1 MNEFSCHSMKS
12 GVVDR
17 EIWASPGFSSEKYGE
32 SDVLHIVCGFHDGEE
47 EPTAGIRF
55 ERTGRSQ
62 GGSGLARSVSLF
74 ADRIRIKLADSRR
87 KTLGFDGSVVELGF
101 RKDQDGASEPGTASW
116 TGNPD
121 PTVSRSMSSDNP
133 FNPTPLRGVA

>member
-12 GVVDR
+12 GVTDW
-17 EIWASPGFSSEKYGE
+17 EIWASLGFSSEKYGE

-47 EPTAGIRF
+47 EPIEGIWL
-55 ERTGRSQ
+55 ERTDQSQ

-74 ADRIRIKLADSRR
+74 ADRIRIELTDSGR
-87 KTLGFDGSVVELGF
+87 KTLGFDGSVVEFGF

-116 TGNPD
+116 T
-121 PTVSRSMSSDNP
+121 
-133 FNPTPLRGVA
+133 

>member
-1 MNEFSCHSMKS
+1 MTIDAGGPPIRALDRMNEFSCHSMKS

-116 TGNPD
+116 T
-121 PTVSRSMSSDNP
+121 
-133 FNPTPLRGVA
+133 